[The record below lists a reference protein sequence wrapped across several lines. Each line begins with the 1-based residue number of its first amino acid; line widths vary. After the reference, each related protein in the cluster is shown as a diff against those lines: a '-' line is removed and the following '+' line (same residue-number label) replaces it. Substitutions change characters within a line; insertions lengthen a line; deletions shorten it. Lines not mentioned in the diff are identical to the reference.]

1 MRSLALAGAVL
12 ALGAGAVDAR
22 PFTVEDLLST
32 EAVGA
37 AGFDADGRWLVLE
50 RRGPLRSAPA
60 FDGAELTHRLATD
73 LLVVDMT
80 AAFPAPR
87 LVHRPRDGG
96 LLAGP
101 FSPGGAHLAVIKVT
115 GPRAQ
120 LGVLRLGAEQPTWLD
135 ATPNWTP
142 YGQALVWRGPRE
154 LLAIVRS
161 APGLPPGF
169 RSDAAADR
177 AAAALSG
184 RAYRGLA
191 SATVNGSGR
200 WAPPG
205 AAFAQALVSVDVAT
219 GRQAVLTRGDFEDME
234 LSASGRY
241 VALLTRHG
249 DRPPRPGEAFR
260 GGEALVR
267 RQLRIVDLV
276 TGKVTD
282 PCPGRDLAVLTL
294 RWSPIAD
301 ELLVFDQS
309 PPDGGEPQ
317 VLRVS
322 AATGAVAPLAATG
335 LKTAPLTTLLV
346 ASAGALW
353 LGAEPVLYATGPGQ
367 ARADWRL
374 LASDGPRNLTAG
386 WPDAPAMPVAVTPD
400 GLLFAGPDGGLE
412 LVDRDG
418 RRRQVTGQPP
428 RSPIGL
434 GARRQFDPPQIT
446 LADLTPPT
454 SLAPGAQ
461 ALAQGTGSALISM
474 PSKSGVRLEVRRGE
488 DAFLMTQLNTHLAD
502 VDLAQAKAVTETT
515 ARGPISHWLYRP
527 AGAGAAPLVVI
538 PYPGLDHGAPPA
550 AGSGLMLATM
560 TSAQVLVGAGY
571 AVLMPSLPPLPG
583 PADPAAITAQVDRA
597 VDAAIA
603 AGGIDAHRIA
613 VWGHSFGGYA
623 TLAIATQ
630 SGRYRA
636 YVASASATDM
646 ATAWGRFSLTQAALP
661 AAGLSLAGAG
671 WAENGQARLAAPPWT
686 DPQAYL
692 AASPLY
698 AADRI
703 SGPVL
708 LIHGATD
715 TLPVGQAQAM
725 FIALQRQGKDVQL
738 VIYFGEGHVFA
749 SPGNIRDLYDRVLA
763 FLAITMP
770 P

>member
-1 MRSLALAGAVL
+1 
-12 ALGAGAVDAR
+12 
-22 PFTVEDLLST
+22 
-32 EAVGA
+32 
-37 AGFDADGRWLVLE
+37 
-50 RRGPLRSAPA
+50 
-60 FDGAELTHRLATD
+60 
-73 LLVVDMT
+73 
-80 AAFPAPR
+80 
-87 LVHRPRDGG
+87 
-96 LLAGP
+96 
-101 FSPGGAHLAVIKVT
+101 
-115 GPRAQ
+115 
-120 LGVLRLGAEQPTWLD
+120 
-135 ATPNWTP
+135 
-142 YGQALVWRGPRE
+142 
-154 LLAIVRS
+154 
-161 APGLPPGF
+161 
-169 RSDAAADR
+169 
-177 AAAALSG
+177 
-184 RAYRGLA
+184 
-191 SATVNGSGR
+191 
-200 WAPPG
+200 
-205 AAFAQALVSVDVAT
+205 
-219 GRQAVLTRGDFEDME
+219 
-234 LSASGRY
+234 
-241 VALLTRHG
+241 
-249 DRPPRPGEAFR
+249 
-260 GGEALVR
+260 
-267 RQLRIVDLV
+267 
-276 TGKVTD
+276 
-282 PCPGRDLAVLTL
+282 
-294 RWSPIAD
+294 
-301 ELLVFDQS
+301 
-309 PPDGGEPQ
+309 
-317 VLRVS
+317 
-322 AATGAVAPLAATG
+322 
-335 LKTAPLTTLLV
+335 
-346 ASAGALW
+346 
-353 LGAEPVLYATGPGQ
+353 
-367 ARADWRL
+367 
-374 LASDGPRNLTAG
+374 
-386 WPDAPAMPVAVTPD
+386 
-400 GLLFAGPDGGLE
+400 
-412 LVDRDG
+412 
-418 RRRQVTGQPP
+418 
-428 RSPIGL
+428 L